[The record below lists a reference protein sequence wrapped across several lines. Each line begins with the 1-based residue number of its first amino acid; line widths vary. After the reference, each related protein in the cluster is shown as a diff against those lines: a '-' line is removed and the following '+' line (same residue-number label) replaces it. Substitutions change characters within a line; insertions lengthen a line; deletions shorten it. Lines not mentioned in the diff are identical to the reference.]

1 MNLWAL
7 LLILVVLVA
16 MYFMLGSFLWGAGYQ
31 PTPGSVVR
39 RMMGMARI
47 GPKDR
52 VYDLG
57 AGTGALVFRALD
69 EGALSVVAL
78 EIEPLRCMILRWR
91 QGRHPRGDR
100 LEVRREDFFRTDLR
114 DASVVL
120 VFLWP
125 GAMRRLDEKFRAEL
139 RPGTRVISYWHPLEG
154 WKAFEEDRKKR
165 VYGYEVP
172 VSAGASASAS

>member
-7 LLILVVLVA
+7 LLIIVILLA
-16 MYFMLGSFLWGAGYQ
+16 MYFMRGSFLWGAGYQ
-31 PTPGSVVR
+31 PTPASVVR

-57 AGTGALVFRALD
+57 AGTGALVFAALD
-69 EGALSVVAL
+69 EGAASVVGL
-78 EIEPLRCMILRWR
+78 EIEPLRALILRWR
-91 QGRHPRGDR
+91 RGRHARGDR
-100 LEVRREDFFRTDLR
+100 LELRREDLFKTDLR
-114 DASVVL
+114 EATVIL
-120 VFLWP
+120 AFLWP

-154 WKAFEEDRKKR
+154 WKAFEEDRKMR

-172 VSAGASASAS
+172 SSLPSDGTSA